1 MRVAQGQE
9 AAKKGTLDCTLLL
22 FIHMM
27 VINMVSHEPKADI
40 YAHVKT
46 HTHLKLCEEWLS
58 LLFILYYF
66 QESSA
71 EVDI

>member
-22 FIHMM
+22 FIHVM
-27 VINMVSHEPKADI
+27 VINMVSHEHKADI

-58 LLFILYYF
+58 LLFLLYYF
-66 QESSA
+66 QESCA